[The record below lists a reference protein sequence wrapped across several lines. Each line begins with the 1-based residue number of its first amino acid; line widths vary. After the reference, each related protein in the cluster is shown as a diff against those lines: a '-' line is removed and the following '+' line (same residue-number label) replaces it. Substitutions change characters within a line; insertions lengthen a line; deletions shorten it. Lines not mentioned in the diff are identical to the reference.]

1 MAENDGMEITVAGNE
16 ERILLIA
23 RYDNL
28 GKGASGAALEC
39 MNCKMGQKPEYMLNL

>member
-1 MAENDGMEITVAGNE
+1 MQIGVAGNE

-39 MNCKMGQKPEYMLNL
+39 MNIAMGAAPASMLDI